1 MLLQYGFMPVTD
13 AHSLSYIVATTKQ
26 KYVIADVDLLGR
38 QVKVKPLDAIDLI
51 DFTAP
56 KFILLV
62 DRKYQPEQFASK
74 LEKLF
79 NNSN

>member
-1 MLLQYGFMPVTD
+1 MAWLVV
-13 AHSLSYIVATTKQ
+13 SSW
-26 KYVIADVDLLGR
+26 IADVDLLGR

-62 DRKYQPEQFASK
+62 DRKYQLEQFASK
-74 LEKLF
+74 LE
-79 NNSN
+79 

>member
-1 MLLQYGFMPVTD
+1 MAWLVV
-13 AHSLSYIVATTKQ
+13 SSW
-26 KYVIADVDLLGR
+26 IADVDLLGR

-79 NNSN
+79 NNLNRSLYSLAHALGYRVI